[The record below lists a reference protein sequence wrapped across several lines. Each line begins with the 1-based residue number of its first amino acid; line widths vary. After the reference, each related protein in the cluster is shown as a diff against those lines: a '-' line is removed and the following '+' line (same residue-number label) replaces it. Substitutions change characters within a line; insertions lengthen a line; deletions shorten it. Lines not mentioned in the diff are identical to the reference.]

1 MFSHTRLHSLD
12 LSSIYQWLPPPL
24 FPGTISPRTTINDQ
38 RYSPLD
44 HVPFLQNLHTK
55 KTQEIRRSRL
65 LEMPKF
71 LLQLQLTDLNTSFC
85 NRVLKELGLIESFRW
100 NPQAQIAALP
110 PIYSKLYVQISRWIL
125 LLSFSVPNDF
135 VKWVFLFSRHW
146 E

>member
-85 NRVLKELGLIESFRW
+85 NRVLKELGLIESFR
-100 NPQAQIAALP
+100 
-110 PIYSKLYVQISRWIL
+110 
-125 LLSFSVPNDF
+125 
-135 VKWVFLFSRHW
+135 
-146 E
+146 